1 MIKIICGPKGSGK
14 TKQIIQLANSNA
26 ANAKGLSVFV
36 TDTDRYVH
44 DVIRDVRFVNVTEY
58 HVTGEEALCGFVMG
72 IMAGNYDIEYV
83 YLDGVARIAGKPL
96 NELAAIFYMLEKIS
110 NQSGVVIT
118 LTCSCAKEE
127 LPDFVAKYC

>member
-58 HVTGEEALCGFVMG
+58 HVTGEEA
-72 IMAGNYDIEYV
+72 NSKNHSTD
-83 YLDGVARIAGKPL
+83 
-96 NELAAIFYMLEKIS
+96 
-110 NQSGVVIT
+110 
-118 LTCSCAKEE
+118 
-127 LPDFVAKYC
+127 